1 MPSPV
6 LVTTEHHPALEASP
20 ISVAIMPLESLAAAA
35 KKWGTRYAV
44 IDYPAQRVFLE
55 RVLADVPTVAAFDDM
70 GGVTSFRLDWLI
82 NPHGAGRD
90 YHIRGR
96 VLSGPMYAPL
106 RSYYA
111 SLRKKRLAFG
121 KARRIMVC
129 LGGSSAAM
137 GLVPELAAD
146 ARSTGCQ
153 VVVYGG
159 TGPMPHFGQHHH
171 VTDQR
176 EAAYLMRGT
185 DLAISTASMTALE
198 LLCMGVPTLTVAVAP
213 NQVAAQSLL
222 SAYAPPYSLDALLA
236 MVGDAPAR
244 ERLSGASWAAVDGNG
259 AERVAKAILL

>member
-6 LVTTEHHPALEASP
+6 LVTQDAHPYLTFAPVPVVRLNYSQVAGFAAEHD
-20 ISVAIMPLESLAAAA
+20 V
-35 KKWGTRYAV
+35 KVAV
-44 IDYPAQRVFLE
+44 IDDPKRRDFLE
-55 RVLADVPTVAAFDDM
+55 LALSDVPTLVALTDE
-70 GGVTSFRLDWLI
+70 GGVTSFRLDYLI
-82 NPHGAGRD
+82 SPYGAGRN
-90 YHIRGR
+90 HAKR
-96 VLSGPMYAPL
+96 VLSGLEYAPL

-146 ARSTGCQ
+146 VRSTGCQ

-222 SAYAPPYSLDALLA
+222 GAYAPPYNLDTLLA
-236 MVGDAPAR
+236 MVGDTPVR
-244 ERLSGASWAAVDGNG
+244 ERLSGASWATVDGKG
-259 AERVAKAILL
+259 AERVAKAILGG